1 MALLV
6 ANLANPAMAAI
17 PASVETALRGLGLV
31 MVVCDT
37 HEQPALQDEYLL
49 EMRAQLAR
57 AAVLLGAVPSPQLTA
72 MQNAGERLV
81 FVNRRSPAGP
91 GQPYVGIDNRR
102 AGRDVAA
109 HFLAQRLT
117 RAAIIHGPRGSS
129 ATLERM
135 EGFLSAMRAGGAS
148 VPAACIATADGL
160 DHVRIGQQAVAALLA
175 VDPPPTAVFCLSD
188 LIAYGARHA
197 LLAHGRPDI
206 VLMGFDDNPLND
218 VIAPWLSSVRI
229 PYERFGA
236 AVAAA
241 IERLAAGE
249 AASETL
255 LPYALICRT

>member
-1 MALLV
+1 V
-6 ANLANPAMAAI
+6 A
-17 PASVETALRGLGLV
+17 
-31 MVVCDT
+31 
-37 HEQPALQDEYLL
+37 
-49 EMRAQLAR
+49 
-57 AAVLLGAVPSPQLTA
+57 
-72 MQNAGERLV
+72 
-81 FVNRRSPAGP
+81 
-91 GQPYVGIDNRR
+91 
-102 AGRDVAA
+102 
-109 HFLAQRLT
+109 
-117 RAAIIHGPRGSS
+117 
-129 ATLERM
+129 
-135 EGFLSAMRAGGAS
+135 
-148 VPAACIATADGL
+148 AACIATADGL

-175 VDPPPTAVFCLSD
+175 VDPAPAAIFCLSD

-197 LLAHGRPDI
+197 LLARGRPDI